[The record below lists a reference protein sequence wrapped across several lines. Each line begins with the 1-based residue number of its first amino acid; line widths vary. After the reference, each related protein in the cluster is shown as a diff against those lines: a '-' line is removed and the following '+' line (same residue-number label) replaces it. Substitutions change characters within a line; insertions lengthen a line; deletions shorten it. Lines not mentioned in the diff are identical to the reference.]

1 MIRPGQCLL
10 TMKQYLLSKKP
21 YRFHT
26 KPLLLCLFSG
36 LMSGCLGE
44 SEGSDGNSHSQGQ
57 LLPSGISGLSYQT
70 ASTTGTTD
78 ANGRFDYYEGETL
91 QFSVGDLLL
100 TTGVPADEMITP
112 LEFFD
117 ELRSQLETSP
127 VNSEGLLDHRL
138 TEQALLEDP
147 TLINM
152 TRFLMALNW
161 QDSIQEGEGI
171 EIRQRVIDQLN
182 AALPTLEQGIDF
194 SVGPVTFAA
203 VGLNPSP
210 ANILLG
216 KICFYDDIDERC
228 QEPPTQ
234 EQIDLAP
241 ERPINEEDIDP
252 DTVYREDLISKRD
265 RIVNSRRDLTRF
277 SVEKAEDFLTRE
289 LDEITRLFANRYYL
303 DSETASHPA
312 TDTAIHSMHVRQIG
326 STPTLDAMEAVS
338 LRDSEVTIH
347 AYDWQSATV
356 EYFVTGESG
365 GESDLLINFRPQESY
380 RWIKK
385 QLRVIIR

>member
-1 MIRPGQCLL
+1 
-10 TMKQYLLSKKP
+10 MKQYLFSK
-21 YRFHT
+21 T
-26 KPLLLCLFSG
+26 PLLICLFSG
-36 LMSGCLGE
+36 ALTGCLGE
-44 SEGSDGNSHSQGQ
+44 SGGSDGNSHTQGQ

-70 ASTTGTTD
+70 ASATGTTD
-78 ANGRFDYYEGETL
+78 SSGRFDYYEGETL

-100 TTGVPADEMITP
+100 ATDVPADEMITP
-112 LEFFD
+112 LEFFAD
-117 ELRSQLETSP
+117 LRSQLETSP
-127 VNSEGLLDHRL
+127 VNAEGLLDHRL
-138 TEQALLEDP
+138 TEQALLDDA

-161 QDSIQEGEGI
+161 RDSIQEGEGI

-182 AALPTLEQGIDF
+182 TALPTLEQAIDF
-194 SVGPVTFAA
+194 SVGPITFAA

-216 KICFYDDIDERC
+216 KICFYEETDERC

-241 ERPINEEDIDP
+241 ERPISEADIDP

-265 RIVNSRRDLTRF
+265 RILNSRRDLTRF
-277 SVEKAEDFLTRE
+277 SVDKAEEFLTRE
-289 LDEITRLFANRYYL
+289 LDEITRQLANGYYL

-312 TDTAIHSMHVRQIG
+312 TDTAIHSIHVRQIG
-326 STPTLDAMEAVS
+326 AIPALDAMEAVS
-338 LRDSEVTIH
+338 LQDREVTIH
-347 AYDWQSATV
+347 AYDWQTATV
-356 EYFVTGESG
+356 EYFVTGEAG